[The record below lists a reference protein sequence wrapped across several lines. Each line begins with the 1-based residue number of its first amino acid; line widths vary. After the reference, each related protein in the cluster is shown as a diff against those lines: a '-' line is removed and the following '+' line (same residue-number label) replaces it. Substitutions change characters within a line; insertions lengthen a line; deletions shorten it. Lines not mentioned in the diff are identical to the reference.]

1 MPKISNGH
9 NLVTKDFLE
18 EKLSGLD
25 NKIDDKLTKFKDT
38 IITAID
44 PLLQE
49 LEQRQEDREM
59 ATYQTEQMRSQFNN
73 HDERIKKLE
82 SQKTI

>member
-1 MPKISNGH
+1 MPKASNNH

-18 EKLSGLD
+18 EKLDGLE

-38 IITAID
+38 ILTAID

-49 LEQRQEDREM
+49 LEQRREDREI

-73 HDERIKKLE
+73 HEKRIKKLE
-82 SQKTI
+82 AQKTI